1 LFWLNNE
8 KQPTLTW
15 VGWQKATGS
24 ITGIFSADVLGS
36 PALQRL
42 TPANVKVT
50 AAGFNPL
57 EGSGTWLIG
66 TTDETGAPEIAKVAG
81 SRPGLVITNAQAST
95 ELGGTI
101 SGVYW
106 SPLGD
111 TVAIVTSTG
120 QMALASNNGASLSP
134 LVFTSNV
141 AGAPVWSPNGT
152 HLATP
157 LSFGV
162 ISVDIA
168 SGDLNTLQP
177 PLHRLLPSVPTL
189 TTATMLWSP
198 DSLVIA
204 ITSPSGTYLA
214 SPDGGTSFKQV
225 DAATATGPFAW
236 SHSG

>member
-1 LFWLNNE
+1 
-8 KQPTLTW
+8 
-15 VGWQKATGS
+15 
-24 ITGIFSADVLGS
+24 VLGGS
-36 PALQRL
+36 PTVRRL
-42 TPANVKVT
+42 TPANVKLT

-66 TTDETGAPEIAKVAG
+66 ITDQTGAPEIAVVAG
-81 SRPGLVITNAQAST
+81 SRPGPVTTNAD
-95 ELGGTI
+95 LGSAFPGPIGTI

-111 TVAIVTSTG
+111 TAALVTTTG
-120 QMALASNNGASLSP
+120 QMFLATNNGASLFQA
-134 LVFTSNV
+134 FTSNV
-141 AGAPVWSPNGT
+141 TGAPVWSPNGT

-189 TTATMLWSP
+189 TTATMLWSS
-198 DSLVIA
+198 DSMVIA
-204 ITSPSGTYLA
+204 ITSPSGTYV
-214 SPDGGTSFKQV
+214 SSFNSNSTIYGGKGFKQV
-225 DAATATGPFAW
+225 DAQTAIGPFAW